1 MTRAIFYYQ
10 NTCNVAHLAK
20 PAALLAL
27 GLHEVHVVDVIAVTV
42 LGPPGAL
49 AVRSGVGAHV
59 TARVLAVHIHVGPV
73 RNVNRILQ

>member
-1 MTRAIFYYQ
+1 MH
-10 NTCNVAHLAK
+10 VMVVHLAK

-27 GLHEVHVVDVIAVTV
+27 GLHEVHVVDVIAEPL

-49 AVRSGVGAHV
+49 AVRAGVGAHV

-73 RNVNRILQ
+73 RNSNRIILQWV